1 VSHNFCLV
9 AIADRSHNSIALSE
23 IQQRSIERPSC
34 RARRSPAAPNEPWGI
49 RPLGL
54 MCARM
59 LSCVVAHLPAHQF
72 KQLLQLAVLGD
83 LVLLERNP
91 HEFKRGDDF
100 CKPLVMLR

>member
-1 VSHNFCLV
+1 
-9 AIADRSHNSIALSE
+9 
-23 IQQRSIERPSC
+23 
-34 RARRSPAAPNEPWGI
+34 
-49 RPLGL
+49 